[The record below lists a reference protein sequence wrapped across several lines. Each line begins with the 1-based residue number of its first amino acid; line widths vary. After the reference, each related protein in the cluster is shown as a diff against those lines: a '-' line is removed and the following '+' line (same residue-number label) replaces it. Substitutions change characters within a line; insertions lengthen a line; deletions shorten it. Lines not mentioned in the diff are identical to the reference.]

1 MKISVNVISVQ
12 REGEETVVQL
22 LGPMLRGALVGE
34 RLDVKVGDSV
44 TVEWAASPVDPLG
57 RVPTRADAARVV
69 STSTASDAAADSA
82 ARSVSLVQA
91 LGGARRVPMSALAAR
106 DVEAELDAFVS
117 SPVEMARR
125 RANDDAGQT
134 PGVPKGNQP

>member
-1 MKISVNVISVQ
+1 MKVLVNVISVQ
-12 REGEETVVQL
+12 REGDETVVQL

-34 RLDVKVGDSV
+34 RLDVKVGDSI
-44 TVEWAASPVDPLG
+44 TVEWAAGPVDPLS
-57 RVPTRADAARVV
+57 RVPTRTDARTV

-91 LGGARRVPMSALAAR
+91 LGGARRVSMSALAAR

-117 SPVEMARR
+117 SPAEMARR
-125 RANDDAGQT
+125 RANDDPGQA

>member
-1 MKISVNVISVQ
+1 MKVTVDVISVQ
-12 REGEETVVQL
+12 REGDETVVQL

-34 RLDVKVGDSV
+34 RLDVKVGDSI
-44 TVEWAASPVDPLG
+44 TVEWAAGPVDPLS
-57 RVPTRADAARVV
+57 RVPTRARTV
-69 STSTASDAAADSA
+69 STSTASDAAADVA

-91 LGGARRVPMSALAAR
+91 LGGARRVSMSALAAR

-125 RANDDAGQT
+125 RANDDPGQA

>member
-1 MKISVNVISVQ
+1 MKVLVNVISVQ
-12 REGEETVVQL
+12 REGDETVVQL

-34 RLDVKVGDSV
+34 RLDVKVGDSI
-44 TVEWAASPVDPLG
+44 TVEWAAGPVDPLS
-57 RVPTRADAARVV
+57 RVPTRTDARTV
-69 STSTASDAAADSA
+69 STSAASDAADSA

-91 LGGARRVPMSALAAR
+91 LGGARRVSMSSLAAR
-106 DVEAELDAFVS
+106 DVEAELDAFVA

-125 RANDDAGQT
+125 RTNDDPGQA